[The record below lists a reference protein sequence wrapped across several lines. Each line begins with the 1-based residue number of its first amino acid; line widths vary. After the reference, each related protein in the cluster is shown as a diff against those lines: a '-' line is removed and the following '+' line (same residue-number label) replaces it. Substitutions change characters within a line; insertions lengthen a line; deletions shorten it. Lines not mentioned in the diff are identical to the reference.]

1 MEIKYV
7 KLQWQKSFAVTSTP
21 ATGDEKNAKGI
32 AIIQVPSTVAS
43 HFNIPVVD
51 SIGDSIPLTKV
62 KTHEKTKVG
71 IYLDTGDGTSTIS
84 VENFYRIAN
93 TGSGFKAARIK
104 TDVPI
109 ETEGSKKRT
118 TSIRFPRFF
127 DLIMISQALGQMI
140 KNNKPTTFS
149 VVGTR
154 GGTPIYYNDLQS
166 PFFHDGSQ
174 IDKGAWIIT
183 GDGVTVNTDE
193 LTQVA
198 EVSTTDTPPRPVKK
212 AA

>member
-32 AIIQVPSTVAS
+32 AIIQVPSTIAS

-51 SIGDSIPLTKV
+51 SIGDSIPLAKV
-62 KTHEKTKVG
+62 KTHEKSKVG
-71 IYLDTGDGTSTIS
+71 LYLDTGDGKSKIS
-84 VENFYRIAN
+84 VEEFYRLAN
-93 TGSGFKAARIK
+93 TGSGFKAARLK
-104 TDVPI
+104 TDIPI
-109 ETEGSKKRT
+109 GTEGSKKRT

-166 PFFHDGSQ
+166 PFSHNGSQ

-183 GDGVTVNTDE
+183 GEGVTVNTQD
-193 LTQVA
+193 LGQVG
-198 EVSTTDTPPRPVKK
+198 ETSTTTPPPQPKK